1 MRRAAA
7 ELTGDRS
14 EATDE
19 SEVFASVTCRSSY
32 PSALISSVNVELLER
47 PLAASECTLNMMS
60 AMLEAA
66 LNQSHFKTERL
77 CAAIIIRFLIE

>member
-1 MRRAAA
+1 MRRAAV

-14 EATDE
+14 ASER
-19 SEVFASVTCRSSY
+19 EVFASVTCRSSY

-47 PLAASECTLNMMS
+47 PLAAFECTLNMMS

-66 LNQSHFKTERL
+66 FNQSHLRQNVFVL
-77 CAAIIIRFLIE
+77 L